1 MRIEWKT
8 CLRVGVTAFLL
19 FLAVHYWDQLAGLFV
34 TLLLAA
40 WPLILGGI
48 IAYIINMLMMWFERH
63 LAPKSQKPVWV
74 KLRRPVCLLLA
85 FASLIA
91 FLALLLRLI
100 LPQLMSCFSVLLSA
114 LPEAFNALNNWLV
127 EDLHIG
133 EWLQGQQIN
142 LPQTN
147 EEWRTLLE
155 NVISLLINGV
165 GGVMNVAVSAT
176 VSVVSSVVTLLMSL
190 IFTLNILGSKEK
202 LHQQLDRLSRRVMG
216 ERVRARCLH
225 VLRVMDDCFHSYI
238 AGQCIEAV
246 ILGSLCSLGMW
257 ILQLPYAVMVGA
269 VVGVLAL
276 IPIAGAYIA
285 GAIGAIMVFSVSPMK
300 ALVFVIFLV
309 VLQQIEGNLIYPR
322 TVGSTLRLPGI
333 WVLAAVLVGG
343 GVLGIVGM
351 VLFVPITATL
361 YRLLGE
367 WVRKGE
373 AQELPVTTRIAA
385 FVTEDE
391 PDTQTSAPEAVQP
404 EKEEKPAPK
413 PRAARTQGSKKHRGR

>member
-40 WPLILGGI
+40 WPLILGGM

-63 LAPKSQKPVWV
+63 LAPKSQKPLWV

-100 LPQLMSCFSVLLSA
+100 LPQLGSCFSVLLSA

-147 EEWRTLLE
+147 EEWRAILE
-155 NVISLLINGV
+155 KVISLLINGV

-176 VSVVSSVVTLLMSL
+176 VSVVSSVITLLMSL

-202 LHQQLDRLSRRVMG
+202 LHQQLDRLSHRVMG

-246 ILGSLCSLGMW
+246 ILGSLCALGMW

-269 VVGVLAL
+269 VVGVMAL

-309 VLQQIEGNLIYPR
+309 VLQQIEGNLIYPH

-351 VLFVPITATL
+351 VLFVPVTATL

-385 FVTEDE
+385 FVTEDA
-391 PDTQTSAPEAVQP
+391 PDPQSSAPAAAQP
-404 EKEEKPAPK
+404 EKADKPAPK
-413 PRAARTQGSKKHRGR
+413 PRAPRAQGPKKHRGR